1 METSGIAAPCPI
13 CIPTSLRVPEGL
25 GGCGWD
31 LPLLWQGKF
40 WRKDGRVKEF
50 ELNFSHENTKVTTN
64 CWTTINRKDWN
75 VQKKKKKKILHLK
88 TMKRQ
93 QDGRNS
99 TFTIWDPGKSSDFI
113 GIWTRHPCG
122 SWRVLL
128 GRWGFFW
135 GGGDKNAGPR
145 DY

>member
-1 METSGIAAPCPI
+1 MRTPKSQLTAEPPSTERTGM
-13 CIPTSLRVPEGL
+13 
-25 GGCGWD
+25 
-31 LPLLWQGKF
+31 F
-40 WRKDGRVKEF
+40 
-50 ELNFSHENTKVTTN
+50 
-64 CWTTINRKDWN
+64 
-75 VQKKKKKKILHLK
+75 KKKKKKILHPK